1 MRARNPRAPWG
12 VGLFVGVFLACL
24 AAACGEGVEGEEAAA
39 RAWARAQ
46 AAWQRGDLGAY
57 AAWQELDP
65 QTAPGREA
73 HARLEA
79 ADAHYRR
86 GLGALES
93 GEDGAREALAEGAAR
108 APMNP
113 AYYLRLA
120 RATRDRGIA
129 LRAAEYY
136 SKYLAAF
143 PDGPD
148 SDAARRELRQLD
160 PQLAGVFDPPG
171 EPTAAA
177 ALEAPREN
185 EPWLIALGG
194 LVLGVLS
201 TITVTQVAR
210 WLRLRGIS
218 LERLVRT
225 APEFHPA
232 VAYLVG
238 SLRHELLKHRFG
250 AAGDALRGDAPPPEQ
265 LAFLRDRL
273 FGGTPLVE
281 AWEGHLIAF
290 ERALGARVDLRRD
303 RAFRRAGRAVR
314 TIARLERPL
323 RDERAEAIPK
333 LARAHARLVEFD
345 AYLAELVR
353 DLVRTRVDEALLREV
368 VDAVRAEHSAGQ
380 VELDAVEVEAPEE
393 EVLVDVFRADLVLV
407 LKNVVR
413 NAVLAVGR
421 GAAPRRLRVDVVL
434 ELEPTGDE
442 TVQLRVLDSS
452 EEALDPAVL
461 FDRRVDRG
469 LGLVAAAVHRYG
481 GTIDVA
487 EVAREG
493 FAKAVVISFFRA
505 A

>member
-1 MRARNPRAPWG
+1 
-12 VGLFVGVFLACL
+12 
-24 AAACGEGVEGEEAAA
+24 
-39 RAWARAQ
+39 
-46 AAWQRGDLGAY
+46 
-57 AAWQELDP
+57 
-65 QTAPGREA
+65 
-73 HARLEA
+73 
-79 ADAHYRR
+79 
-86 GLGALES
+86 
-93 GEDGAREALAEGAAR
+93 
-108 APMNP
+108 
-113 AYYLRLA
+113 
-120 RATRDRGIA
+120 
-129 LRAAEYY
+129 
-136 SKYLAAF
+136 
-143 PDGPD
+143 
-148 SDAARRELRQLD
+148 
-160 PQLAGVFDPPG
+160 
-171 EPTAAA
+171 
-177 ALEAPREN
+177 
-185 EPWLIALGG
+185 
-194 LVLGVLS
+194 
-201 TITVTQVAR
+201 
-210 WLRLRGIS
+210 
-218 LERLVRT
+218 
-225 APEFHPA
+225 
-232 VAYLVG
+232 
-238 SLRHELLKHRFG
+238 
-250 AAGDALRGDAPPPEQ
+250 
-265 LAFLRDRL
+265 
-273 FGGTPLVE
+273 
-281 AWEGHLIAF
+281 
-290 ERALGARVDLRRD
+290 
-303 RAFRRAGRAVR
+303 
-314 TIARLERPL
+314 LERPL